1 MGQQQSKD
9 ELLYEAAIDG
19 KIEAIKSLCSE
30 GAGLEWIG
38 KDGKTPLIVACMDP
52 ERYILT
58 KTLIELGANVN
69 AYRPGLHAGTPL
81 HHAAKRGLDHTVR
94 LLLSHGANPLVRND
108 ECQSPLDVARSRGFA
123 NVVHAIESHICF
135 FSGWLREYYGPGFLE
150 AFAPQLLSRKIW
162 VVIIPCRPHN
172 PAKPLKL
179 ELVIY
184 STLQDARPRTVI
196 ALWNADIEEPKFD
209 QSDPTLIIV
218 DKSSK
223 TRYKFAPASDRNKQ
237 QILLLYNACRGIRQV
252 MTSPALPDTQPST
265 TASQTAAEAAE
276 LAMAINASR
285 QSALVDRLS
294 LQLDNHPSSE
304 GNSLNGWGDTTN
316 ATSQNGWGSSSGG
329 PTPPDA
335 SSSGWADGPTNEE
348 YNNCGDTTNAT
359 SQNGWG
365 SFGGSPTPE
374 ASSGGWAD
382 GPTNEEYNGWGVPEP
397 RPSNNSIQAQ
407 TTNAIPVLVSSVL
420 PPSAPPVSEEDLY
433 EGPIHYPSV
442 DFSPVDLRIPSV
454 ENKVSKTSEAKD
466 GDGSCVICWEAP
478 VEGACIPCGHM
489 AGCMSCLNEIK
500 TKKGDCPV
508 CRAKINQ
515 VIRLYAV

>member
-1 MGQQQSKD
+1 M
-9 ELLYEAAIDG
+9 
-19 KIEAIKSLCSE
+19 
-30 GAGLEWIG
+30 
-38 KDGKTPLIVACMDP
+38 P
-52 ERYILT
+52 
-58 KTLIELGANVN
+58 
-69 AYRPGLHAGTPL
+69 
-81 HHAAKRGLDHTVR
+81 
-94 LLLSHGANPLVRND
+94 
-108 ECQSPLDVARSRGFA
+108 
-123 NVVHAIESHICF
+123 
-135 FSGWLREYYGPGFLE
+135 
-150 AFAPQLLSRKIW
+150 
-162 VVIIPCRPHN
+162 
-172 PAKPLKL
+172 
-179 ELVIY
+179 
-184 STLQDARPRTVI
+184 
-196 ALWNADIEEPKFD
+196 
-209 QSDPTLIIV
+209 
-218 DKSSK
+218 
-223 TRYKFAPASDRNKQ
+223 
-237 QILLLYNACRGIRQV
+237 
-252 MTSPALPDTQPST
+252 SPALPDTQPST
-265 TASQTAAEAAE
+265 TASQTAAETAE

-294 LQLDNHPSSE
+294 LQLNNHPSSE

-407 TTNAIPVLVSSVL
+407 TTDAIPVLVSSVL

-433 EGPIHYPSV
+433 EGPIHYPPV